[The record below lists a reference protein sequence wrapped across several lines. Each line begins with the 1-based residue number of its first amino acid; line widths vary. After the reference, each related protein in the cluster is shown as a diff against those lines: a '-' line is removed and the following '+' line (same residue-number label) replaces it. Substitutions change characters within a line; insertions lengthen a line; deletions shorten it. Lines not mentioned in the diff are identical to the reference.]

1 MYPKLKFT
9 YMLLDIPNMFSYIPK
24 MAYQK
29 FFKDSKWQIMQ
40 YDPFPI
46 IKFLGRSFKLDFSF
60 KLYPPGPSRKQMVHS
75 NWAVEFNK
83 GSVYTDVD
91 TV

>member
-1 MYPKLKFT
+1 MKFT
-9 YMLLDIPNMFSYIPK
+9 YMLLDIPNMSSYISK

-29 FFKDSKWQIMQ
+29 FFKDSKWQIIK
-40 YDPFPI
+40 YNPFPI
-46 IKFLGRSFKLDFSF
+46 TKFLGRSFKLNFSF
-60 KLYPPGPSRKQMVHS
+60 KLYPPGHSRKQMVHS

-83 GSVYTDVD
+83 GNVYTDVD